1 MRGKI
6 DSMMH
11 RRWLSVAL
19 FACLL
24 QCAYPCA
31 ASQSAKT
38 GRKSA
43 AEFQVGSTFR
53 KFTPQD
59 KAYNWRGAR
68 THALV
73 TTVWYPAAASAVEH
87 EVEIPGLS
95 DIFVLGR
102 FAQDADLASAPAKFP
117 MIVISHGTGGS
128 ALTMSWLG
136 TALAAHGYI
145 AVAVNHPG
153 NNGAEPYTAQGFS
166 TWWERARDL
175 SVVIDSML
183 ADPMFGKRIDSSRI
197 GAAGFS
203 LGGYTMIEIAGG
215 ITDTDAFR
223 QFCAS
228 PRADGICKSPPEFPT
243 LTEDF
248 ERLSKNDTEFQ
259 AALRHS
265 SDSFRDPR
273 VRAVFAMA
281 PALGPAFHAAS
292 LAKIAIPVMIV
303 AGEADAN
310 VPIASS
316 AKYFAANIPGAKL
329 TIFPGNAAHYM
340 FLESCTESSRKMRP
354 LLCTDGAGVDRD
366 KIHARTVALAVDFFG
381 AKLR

>member
-6 DSMMH
+6 DFMMH
-11 RRWLSVAL
+11 RRWPSVAL
-19 FACLL
+19 LVCLL
-24 QCAYPCA
+24 QCAYPGA
-31 ASQSAKT
+31 ASQTAKA
-38 GRKSA
+38 RRNSV

-59 KAYNWRGAR
+59 KAYNWRGAQ
-68 THALV
+68 THALAA
-73 TTVWYPAAASAVEH
+73 TVWYPAAASAVER

-95 DIFVLGR
+95 DIFELGR
-102 FAQDADLASAPAKFP
+102 AAQDADLASAPAKFP
-117 MIVISHGTGGS
+117 MVVISHGTGGS

-136 TALAAHGYI
+136 HGLAAHGYI

-153 NNGAEPYTAQGFS
+153 NNGAEAYTAQGFS

-228 PRADGICKSPPEFPT
+228 PRADGICKSPPEFPK
-243 LTEDF
+243 LADDF
-248 ERLSKNDTEFQ
+248 ERLSTSDAEFQ

-265 SDSFRDPR
+265 GDSYRDRR

-281 PALGPAFHAAS
+281 PALGPAFHTAS

-316 AKYFAANIPGAKL
+316 AKYFAANIRGAKL
-329 TIFPGNAAHYM
+329 KIFPGNAAHYM
-340 FLESCTESSRKMRP
+340 FLESCTESGRKMRP

-366 KIHARTVALAVDFFG
+366 EIHAKTVGLAVEFFG
-381 AKLR
+381 ATLR